1 MVVGVEESQGLLLQ
15 DKEDSVEEFE
25 VLVEVVE
32 LVQLLV
38 VGNSL
43 YMRNGLHSTK
53 QPRVESSHHCG
64 RR

>member
-1 MVVGVEESQGLLLQ
+1 MEESQGLLLQ
-15 DKEDSVEEFE
+15 DKENGVEEFE

-43 YMRNGLHSTK
+43 YPRNDLHSTK
-53 QPRVESSHHCG
+53 QPRVGSSHHYG
-64 RR
+64 HR